1 MRRGVCSHRVNENR
15 PTRIKKRPVVVLALA
30 TAAVGVSLIVPGGAA
45 GQATCT
51 LPSTPT
57 NDSCVKLVVTPSNA
71 PPSFGNSQ
79 LFVRTRTAYTNPQNK
94 SQGGFPKTW
103 TLLFDNDF
111 RFTPGPIPKCPPAAL
126 VGKNIAQAWERCG
139 PGADTP
145 PEVNAYLSPPTAVS
159 GTFSTVGSS
168 PGLGNWA
175 GCTLVFNGPTDA
187 NGNPTVTLFLQ
198 LTSGHNFPANCAN
211 PATNT
216 AAFGG
221 AAVLVGTITNAGVA
235 GFGKKLTVPGLDQ
248 LGVPMDDFYATLRR
262 HISATASYF
271 QARCPAGASPWT
283 LRGIFAYSGGPPS
296 PEPTDTVNSTQPC
309 S

>member
-1 MRRGVCSHRVNENR
+1 MPPRLR
-15 PTRIKKRPVVVLALA
+15 PQRTDAKRWGRPAVVLALGM
-30 TAAVGVSLIVPGGAA
+30 AAFGAGLIVPGGAA
-45 GQATCT
+45 GQASCT
-51 LPSTPT
+51 LPNTPT

-79 LFVRTRTAYTNPQNK
+79 LFLRWRTTYTNPANQA
-94 SQGGFPKTW
+94 QGGFPKTV

-126 VGKNIAQAWERCG
+126 VNKNIAQAWERCG

-159 GTFSTVGSS
+159 GTFSTVGPTFS
-168 PGLGNWA
+168 GNLA

-187 NGNPTVTLFLQ
+187 NGNPTVTLYFR
-198 LTSGHNFPANCAN
+198 LTSGHNQPPNCAN
-211 PATNT
+211 PAFNQ
-216 AAFGG
+216 AG
-221 AAVLVGTITNAGVA
+221 ASTLVLVGTIRTAGVA

-248 LGVPMDDFYATLRR
+248 TGGFALDDFYATLRR
-262 HISATASYF
+262 HISATSSFF
-271 QARCPAGASPWT
+271 QARCPAGASPWR